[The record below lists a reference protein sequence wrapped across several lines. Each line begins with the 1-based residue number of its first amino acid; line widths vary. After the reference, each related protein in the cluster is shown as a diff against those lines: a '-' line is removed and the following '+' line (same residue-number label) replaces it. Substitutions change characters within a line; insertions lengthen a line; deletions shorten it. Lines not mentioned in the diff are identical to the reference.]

1 MDDVLF
7 LEELR
12 KYDLLPG
19 NLINTIRAKSTS
31 VEKAGCFLDNV
42 IDRSLGVDNVE
53 LLNNLLTVMSDE
65 KDNKDKI
72 LMRLSAEMQEELDN
86 ETSLI
91 TKKGTGCYKCAIV
104 VHNVYLVKCMN
115 LHSLKHGTVNNV
127 NFNSNKNYQVL
138 S

>member
-1 MDDVLF
+1 MDDALF

-19 NLINTIRAKSTS
+19 NLINTIRAKDTS

-53 LLNNLLTVMSDE
+53 LLYNLLTVMSDE

-72 LMRLSAEMQEELDN
+72 LMQLSAEMQEELDN

-91 TKKGTGCYKCAIV
+91 TKKEKGAI
-104 VHNVYLVKCMN
+104 NVL
-115 LHSLKHGTVNNV
+115 
-127 NFNSNKNYQVL
+127 
-138 S
+138 